1 MIQAQAEEELSVAE
15 EQIRKLKAAKQQADV
30 ASAFTEARAA
40 KLAEELADLRAQGQS
55 AAGQHEQHMR
65 DVALNAA
72 RAEECKRLQE
82 EVGDYHVAHST
93 MD

>member
-1 MIQAQAEEELSVAE
+1 MAE

-55 AAGQHEQHMR
+55 AAAQHEQRMR
-65 DVALNAA
+65 DIAANAA
-72 RAEECKRLQE
+72 RAEECRRLQE
-82 EVGDYHVAHST
+82 EVQSCLPHQPLQCPWRPSRAWH
-93 MD
+93 